1 MSTLQDSTLMP
12 TPKQVAYARQIAQ
25 RLNQPI
31 PMDSAN
37 DRRALSDWIG
47 IHQAKLNA
55 SRPIAMPSG
64 ATSKQVAYA
73 EKIAR
78 RKRLAVPDECFRDA
92 GLMSRWIS
100 SNS

>member
-1 MSTLQDSTLMP
+1 MSSFQDSTLTP
-12 TPKQVAYARQIAQ
+12 TPKQVAYAHQIAQ
-25 RLNQPI
+25 RLKQQI

-37 DRRALSDWIG
+37 DRRALSDWIA

-55 SRPIAMPSG
+55 IKPAFGMAG

-100 SNS
+100 SNR